1 MIYNFGGKN
10 VPAVYNTAGT
20 ETNIAYNFAGNKIY
34 EKGGGSVSW
43 KDVKWVAVGDSLTDP
58 SINAT
63 HKYHA
68 VISEAVG
75 LGSLKVLG
83 VGGTGYWRGNENN
96 KCFYQR
102 MAGNIP
108 YDTNIITIFGS
119 VNDWRWES
127 DGIQIGSVDDELD
140 SGTYAGYVDKAIKVA
155 KEQAPNAKILICGTP
170 YFTNTVN
177 SRHWR
182 QATDMNKQKAEKY
195 GLPFFDMFASNA
207 NGKPIDER
215 YGQYEYM
222 FNYDFKTRAKVN
234 GLNFAKTNEANF
246 KGIYDM
252 SDATGHPSN
261 RYHAEYIAPL
271 MANYIATVIGIPKES
286 IPASLQLNDGE
297 INDFLDSYVTCT
309 GISAEYLGGKEAGDN
324 ISGSDFKITT
334 HWSDGTSFIYNE
346 IKVDNV
352 PLKNY
357 DGNSVY
363 VSDTKKGTGTE
374 NVTLKSGENTI
385 YILYG
390 STSPFYSVKTSV
402 SISV

>member
-1 MIYNFGGKN
+1 MIYNFGGKE
-10 VPAVYNTAGT
+10 VPAVYRAAGA
-20 ETNIAYNFAGNKIY
+20 EANIAYNFAGNKIY
-34 EKGGGSVSW
+34 EKGSGSVSW
-43 KDVKWVAVGDSLTDP
+43 KNVKWVAVGDSLTDP

-68 VISEAVG
+68 VISESVE

-83 VGGTGYWRGNENN
+83 VGGTGYWRDNENN

-102 MAGNIP
+102 MTGNIP
-108 YDTNIITIFGS
+108 SDTNVITIFGS
-119 VNDWRWES
+119 ANDWRWKS
-127 DGIQIGSVDDELD
+127 GRIAIGSVDDTLEA
-140 SGTYAGYVDKAIKVA
+140 GTYAGYVDKAIKVA
-155 KEQAPNAKILICGTP
+155 KEQAPSAKIIICGTP
-170 YFTNTVN
+170 YFTSNVN
-177 SRHWR
+177 SNYWR
-182 QATDMNKQKAEKY
+182 QATEMNKQKAEKY
-195 GLPFFDMFASNA
+195 GLPFYDMFASNA
-207 NGKPIDER
+207 KGKPIDER
-215 YGQYEYM
+215 YSQYEYM
-222 FNYDFKTRAKVN
+222 FNYDFRTRAKVK

-252 SDATGHPSN
+252 ADATGHPSN
-261 RYHAEYIAPL
+261 RYHTEYIAPL
-271 MANYIATVIGIPKES
+271 MANYIATVMGIPKEN
-286 IPASLQLNDGE
+286 IPASLQISDGE
-297 INDFLDSYVTCT
+297 INDFLDSYVNCT
-309 GISAEYLGGKEAGDN
+309 SISAEYLGGKAAGDN

-334 HWSDGTSFIYNE
+334 HWSDGTSFVYND

-363 VSDTKKGTGTE
+363 VSATKNGTGTE

>member
-1 MIYNFGGKN
+1 MIYNFVGKE
-10 VPAVYNTAGT
+10 VPAVYSAAGR
-20 ETNIAYNFAGNKIY
+20 EANSGYNFTGNKIY

-68 VISEAVG
+68 IISEEVE

-102 MAGNIP
+102 MDGNIP
-108 YDTNIITIFGS
+108 ADTNIITIFGS
-119 VNDWRWES
+119 VNDWRWKS
-127 DGIQIGSVDDELD
+127 GGIEIGSVDDELD

-155 KEQAPNAKILICGTP
+155 KEQAPNAKIIICGTP
-170 YFTNTVN
+170 YFTNGVN
-177 SRHWR
+177 YQYWR

-195 GLPFFDMFASNA
+195 GIPFYDMFASNA
-207 NGKPIDER
+207 KGKPMDER

-222 FNYDFKTRAKVN
+222 FNYDFRTRAKVK

-252 SDATGHPSN
+252 SDATGHPNN

-271 MANYIATVIGIPKES
+271 MANYIATVMGIPKES
-286 IPASLQLNDGE
+286 IPTSLQISDGE
-297 INDFLDSYVTCT
+297 INDFLNSYVNCT
-309 GISAEYLGGKEAGDN
+309 GISAEYLGSKAAGDN

-334 HWSDGTSFIYNE
+334 HWSDGTSFIYND

-363 VSDTKKGTGTE
+363 VSDTKNGTGTE

-385 YILYG
+385 YIMYG

>member
-1 MIYNFGGKN
+1 MIYNFDGKE
-10 VPAVYNTAGT
+10 VPAVYNAAGA
-20 ETNIAYNFAGNKIY
+20 EANIAYNFAGNKIY

-83 VGGTGYWRGNENN
+83 VGGTGYWRENENN

-102 MAGNIP
+102 MDGNIP
-108 YDTNIITIFGS
+108 SDTNIITIFGS
-119 VNDWRWES
+119 VNDWRWKS

-155 KEQAPNAKILICGTP
+155 KEQAPNAKIVICGTP
-170 YFTNTVN
+170 YFTNNVN
-177 SRHWR
+177 SQYWR

-207 NGKPIDER
+207 KGNPANVR

-222 FNYDFKTRAKVN
+222 FNYSFNTRAKVK
-234 GLNFAKTNEANF
+234 GLNFAKTNEENF

-252 SDATGHPSN
+252 ADATGHPSN
-261 RYHAEYIAPL
+261 MYHAEYIAPL
-271 MANYIATVIGIPKES
+271 MANYIATVMGIPKDS

-297 INDFLDSYVTCT
+297 INDFLNDFVKCT
-309 GISAEYLGGKEAGDN
+309 SISAEYLGGKTAGDN
-324 ISGSDFKITT
+324 ISGNDFKITT

-352 PLKNY
+352 PNENY
-357 DGNSVY
+357 DGNHVY
-363 VSDTKKGTGTE
+363 VSDTKNGTGTE

-402 SISV
+402 SFSV